1 MNYRHTRHFNF
12 SVTNNQDAQLM
23 ILVFFTVSVLGPV
36 PDSTV
41 GARKF
46 IHLTSVGASAV
57 N

>member
-1 MNYRHTRHFNF
+1 MYRHTRHFNF